1 MLAGSHSKA
10 HNLLTDPSNF
20 PRELNHY
27 AARTG
32 AIVQATP
39 RSGGKKAGSCTPAR
53 EGAVTPRSVWVLVR
67 SCAIGISVVLSV
79 GPVSGHA
86 GRPSNRPA
94 SSPSATSTEK
104 PRALLDR
111 YCVTCHNDRLK
122 TANLSLQGLDL
133 TDVAGQA
140 ELWEKVIRKLRAG
153 VMPPP
158 DLPRPPL
165 PDYESLRDWLENEV
179 DRVAAARST
188 PGSVVLH
195 RLNRTEYANAIR
207 DLLGLQIDPTTLLP
221 PDDSANGFDNIA
233 GSLTISPTL
242 LESYTTAAA
251 RVVRMA
257 VGSSKSPVEATYV
270 ASSDASQTQ
279 RLDSMPFGTRGGIV
293 ARHIFPADG
302 EYKFSVQN
310 FGVGSFIPGEQLA
323 LIIDGERAH
332 VWPYRGVGLAV
343 GMTAETDGTLEITVP
358 VRAGSRVV
366 GATFLATNYRPS
378 LDIIRQYD
386 RKSLENNT
394 IPQMQNY
401 PAIGYVRIQGPF
413 NAERPADSAS
423 RRKVFTCRPPSRSA
437 LRRDPPKAEAGGA
450 SIEQETPP
458 ASAKAPARSRR
469 SSPELAAS
477 EGGCA
482 KQILTPLARRAYRRP
497 PTAEEI
503 ATLLSFFEKGRA
515 ENGFDD
521 GIELGL
527 RLVLSSPQFLVR
539 GEREPAT
546 VRAGQAYAI
555 SDLELASRLSFFL
568 WSSIPDDELIALAAK
583 GRLSQPAVL
592 EQQVKRMLAD
602 PRSEALVSNFAQQL
616 LYLRNLPATVPDGL
630 FYPNWDDEL
639 RQSLKRE
646 SELFFDSIIREDRD
660 IVDLLTADYT
670 FVNERL
676 ARHYGIPN
684 IYGSRFRRVTLPPE
698 LDYRRGLL
706 GKGSFLAVTFTQN
719 FRSSPVKRGAWVLE
733 NILGTP
739 PPEPPA
745 NVPALEETKGDG
757 KPLTLRE
764 QMTLHRTQQPCAGC
778 HKIMDP
784 IGFALENLDADASW
798 RTKQGGDG
806 GMAID
811 AKVKLFDG
819 QEVDGPSELRAA
831 LLRYSPQFA
840 RMFIEKMMT
849 YALGRGLEYTDM
861 PTVRAIARD
870 VDKGGHR
877 FSAIVLGVVR
887 SAPFRMR
894 VKGT

>member
-1 MLAGSHSKA
+1 MPL
-10 HNLLTDPSNF
+10 
-20 PRELNHY
+20 
-27 AARTG
+27 
-32 AIVQATP
+32 
-39 RSGGKKAGSCTPAR
+39 
-53 EGAVTPRSVWVLVR
+53 EGAVTLRSVRVLIGG
-67 SCAIGISVVLSV
+67 CAIGVSLALS
-79 GPVSGHA
+79 A
-86 GRPSNRPA
+86 GAAARAEVP
-94 SSPSATSTEK
+94 SPSAASGDK
-104 PRALLDR
+104 ARALLDR

-133 TDVAGQA
+133 TNVADRA
-140 ELWEKVIRKLRAG
+140 AVWEKVIRKLRAG

-158 DLPRPPL
+158 DIPRPPL
-165 PDYESLRDWLENEV
+165 PDYDALRDWLESEI
-179 DRVAAARST
+179 DTAAAT
-188 PGSVVLH
+188 KTAPGSVVLH

-207 DLLGLQIDPTTLLP
+207 DLLGLEIDVTTLLP

-251 RVVRMA
+251 RIVRMA
-257 VGSSKSPVEATYV
+257 VGSWTSPVEATYL
-270 ASSDASQTQ
+270 ASSDASQNHHV
-279 RLDSMPFGTRGGIV
+279 DGMPFGTRGGIA
-293 ARHIFPADG
+293 ARHVFPADG
-302 EYKFSVQN
+302 EYKFSIQN

-343 GMTAETDGTLEITVP
+343 GMTAETDGTLEVTVP
-358 VRAGSRVV
+358 IRAGSRLV
-366 GATFLATNYRPS
+366 GATFIATNYRPS

-401 PAIGYVRIQGPF
+401 PAIGYLRIQGPF
-413 NAERPADSAS
+413 NAEGAADSAS
-423 RRKVFTCRPPSRSA
+423 RRRVFTCRP
-437 LRRDPPKAEAGGA
+437 K
-450 SIEQETPP
+450 
-458 ASAKAPARSRR
+458 
-469 SSPELAAS
+469 AAS
-477 EGGCA
+477 PAAERDCA
-482 KQILTPLARRAYRRP
+482 KQILTILARRAYRRP
-497 PTAEEI
+497 PDAEEI
-503 ATLLSFFEKGRA
+503 ATLLSLY
-515 ENGFDD
+515 ENGRRDGSFDD
-521 GIELGL
+521 GIDLAL
-527 RLVLSSPQFLVR
+527 RLLLASPQFLVR
-539 GEREPAT
+539 AEHEPAG

-568 WSSIPDDELIALAAK
+568 WSSIPDDELIRLAAERK
-583 GRLSQPAVL
+583 LGQQAVL
-592 EQQVKRMLAD
+592 EQQVRRMLAD
-602 PRSEALVSNFAQQL
+602 PRSDALVSNFAQQL
-616 LYLRNLPATVPDGL
+616 LYLRNLPATAPDGV

-639 RQSLKRE
+639 RRSLKRE
-646 SELFFDSIIREDRD
+646 SELFFDSIIREDRN

-676 ARHYGIPN
+676 ARHYGIPDV
-684 IYGSRFRRVTLPPE
+684 YGSRFRRVTLPPE
-698 LDYRRGLL
+698 MDYRRGLL

-745 NVPALEETKGDG
+745 NVPALEDTKGDG

-798 RTKQGGDG
+798 RAKQGGEAG
-806 GMAID
+806 LPID
-811 AKVKLFDG
+811 ARVKLFDG

-831 LLRYSPQFA
+831 LLRYSPQFV

-861 PTVRAIARD
+861 PTVRAIARAA
-870 VDKGGHR
+870 DKDGNR

-887 SAPFRMR
+887 SAQFRMR
-894 VKGT
+894 VKER